1 METEP
6 ARRAGHDDLRTVS
19 ERIETLLE
27 ASTTAGAVQRQRAEE
42 LVGLVTDLYGNGL
55 ERILHILD
63 SLGRLDDDA
72 LAALVGDDLVSGL
85 LLVHGLHPYPVEQR
99 IEAALT
105 RVRPYLGSHGGNV
118 ELVDVDELGVV
129 TLRLLGSCDGCPS
142 SAVTLQLAVEG
153 AVEDAAPEITGI
165 EVVTPTSPQTAGLIS
180 VDSLRS
186 RLGETP
192 PGDVEWTTLPGL
204 AQMVPGEVAGFS
216 VGNVDVFACAVD
228 GGRFVYRDVCPRC
241 GGSLAG
247 TAISES
253 DGQIAVRCPTCHIGY
268 DVRRAGANIAG
279 GPEHLDPLP
288 ALESGGEWRVA
299 VPVQVSA

>member
-1 METEP
+1 
-6 ARRAGHDDLRTVS
+6 VS
-19 ERIETLLE
+19 DRIEVLLE
-27 ASTTAGAVQRQRAEE
+27 ASSTGGAVQRRRAEE

-55 ERILHILD
+55 ERVLQILD
-63 SLGRLDDDA
+63 GMGRLDDDA
-72 LAALVGDDLVSGL
+72 VAALAGDDLVAGL

-118 ELVDVDELGVV
+118 ELVGVDDMGVV
-129 TLRLLGSCDGCPS
+129 RLRLLGSCDGCPS

-165 EVVTPTSPQTAGLIS
+165 EVETPNTEKTPGLIS
-180 VDSLRS
+180 IDSLRS
-186 RLGETP
+186 RLGDIA
-192 PGDVEWTTLPGL
+192 PGDVEWTSLPGL
-204 AQMVPGEVAGFS
+204 AEMSSGEIGGFT
-216 VGNVDVFACAVD
+216 VGEYAVFACAV
-228 GGRFVYRDVCPRC
+228 GENRFVYRDVCPRC
-241 GGSLAG
+241 AGSLAG
-247 TAISES
+247 TAMSGTGEQIS
-253 DGQIAVRCPTCHIGY
+253 VRCPTCQTGY

-299 VPVQVSA
+299 VPVSVSA